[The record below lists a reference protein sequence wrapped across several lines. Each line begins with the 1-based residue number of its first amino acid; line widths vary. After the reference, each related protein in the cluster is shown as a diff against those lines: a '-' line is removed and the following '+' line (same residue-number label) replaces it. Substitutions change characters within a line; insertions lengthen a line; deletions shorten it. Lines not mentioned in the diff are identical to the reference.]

1 MRPLPPRLLLVLLG
15 ATNLLGGCGL
25 LGGGAP
31 APIEDRNAHLPPPV
45 APAPRPAAEIDP
57 RGELA
62 QALYAQYEAWH
73 GTPYRLG
80 GSTRAGIDCSAFVA
94 ETFRS
99 RLAITLPRST
109 EAQARSGRE
118 VPRDE
123 LQMGDLVFFK
133 TGLNSRHV
141 GIYLR
146 NGEFMHASR
155 LVGVTISK
163 LRNRYWRA
171 KWWQARRVLD

>member
-1 MRPLPPRLLLVLLG
+1 MCPPPLRRILVLCS
-15 ATNLLGGCGL
+15 AAALLGGCGL
-25 LGGGAP
+25 LGGGS
-31 APIEDRNAHLPPPV
+31 APIEDRNARPAPPVVSAPPPRA
-45 APAPRPAAEIDP
+45 APDP
-57 RGELA
+57 RGDIA
-62 QALYAQYEAWH
+62 QALYAQYAQWH

-80 GSTRAGIDCSAFVA
+80 GSSRAGIDCSAFVA
-94 ETFRS
+94 ETFRA
-99 RLAITLPRST
+99 RLDIELPRTT
-109 EAQARSGRE
+109 EAQARSGHE
-118 VPRDE
+118 IARDE
-123 LQMGDLVFFK
+123 LRMGDLVFFK

>member
-1 MRPLPPRLLLVLLG
+1 MCPSPSRRIVVLFS
-15 ATNLLGGCGL
+15 AAAVLGGCGL
-25 LGGGAP
+25 LGGGSP
-31 APIEDRNAHLPPPV
+31 APIEDRKPRPAPPV
-45 APAPRPAAEIDP
+45 VTAPAPAAPDP
-57 RGELA
+57 RGDVA
-62 QALYAQYEAWH
+62 QALYAHYEQWH

-94 ETFRS
+94 DTFRT
-99 RLAITLPRST
+99 RLALDLPRTT
-109 EAQARSGRE
+109 EAQARMGHE
-118 VPRDE
+118 IARDE
-123 LQMGDLVFFK
+123 LRMGDLVFFK